1 MARMLHVLSADD
13 TTTTSTSSSTFSM
26 VETPTHS
33 TMDAE
38 VMNTS
43 FELCSI
49 SDIMAL
55 VATW

>member
-1 MARMLHVLSADD
+1 MLQVSSADD
-13 TTTTSTSSSTFSM
+13 TTITSTSLSTESK
-26 VETPTHS
+26 VQTPTYS

-49 SDIMAL
+49 SDITAL
-55 VATW
+55 TVTW

>member
-1 MARMLHVLSADD
+1 MLQVSSADD
-13 TTTTSTSSSTFSM
+13 TTITSTSSSTESK
-26 VETPTHS
+26 VETPIYS

-49 SDIMAL
+49 SDITAL
-55 VATW
+55 IATW